1 MSGFR
6 YDEAMI
12 RFIDSGGVAVR
23 VRVDGPPG
31 APAVLLIHSLGTCL
45 ELWDAQADAL
55 ARSYRVVRYDLRG
68 HGLSQLGA
76 ISLDQLAADG
86 LAALDALGIDAAH
99 VGGISVGGMVAMT
112 LAAAAPARV
121 RSLIL
126 CDTAL
131 AFPPPQRWR
140 DRAALVRSEGVDL
153 IIDDTLARWVSPAYA
168 ATPDGRGLR
177 AILGRTSAEGY
188 AATAEMLATADLT
201 ATASRLAVPALVIV
215 GERDISS
222 PPAAAKAIATAID
235 GARVVVIAGGYHL
248 PLGEHAGDVNAAIAA
263 HLAVPV
269 DGARVRAEVL
279 GADHVARTTQ
289 AITDLDRDFQA
300 FLTRTAWGEVWGRPN
315 FDRRTRSIVT
325 LALLAGLGRDE
336 EFALHVR
343 AMQNTGATTEDLAE
357 LLLHVAV
364 YAGVPAANA
373 AMRVAKRVLAE
384 GAT

>member
-12 RFIDSGGVAVR
+12 RFIDSGGVTIR
-23 VRVDGPPG
+23 VVDSGPPG

-45 ELWDAQADAL
+45 ELWDAQAEAL
-55 ARSYRVVRYDLRG
+55 ARSHRVIRYDLRG
-68 HGLSQLGA
+68 HGLSQLGS
-76 ISLDQLAADG
+76 ISLELLAADA
-86 LAALDALGIDAAH
+86 LAVMDALGVDAAH

-140 DRAALVRSEGVDL
+140 DRAALVRSEGIELV
-153 IIDDTLARWVSPAYA
+153 IEDTLGRWVSPAYA

-177 AILGRTSAEGY
+177 AILGRTSVEGY
-188 AATAEMLATADLT
+188 AATAEMLASVDL
-201 ATASRLAVPALVIV
+201 SGLKLAMRTLVVV
-215 GERDISS
+215 GERDVSS
-222 PPAAAKAIATAID
+222 PPQAAHVVAAAID
-235 GARVVVIAGGYHL
+235 GARVVVIPGGHHL
-248 PLGEHAGDVNAAIAA
+248 PLGEHAREVNAAIAA
-263 HLAVPV
+263 HLGAGPI

-279 GADHVARTTQ
+279 GADHVARATA

-300 FLTRTAWGEVWGRPN
+300 FLTKTAWGEVWGRPH

-343 AMQNTGATTEDLAE
+343 AMRNTGATSEDLAE

-384 GAT
+384 AP